1 MTIDQAS
8 VVALIGLVAGTLG
21 GIAGVGG
28 SVLIL
33 PALHI
38 VFSPFLFGASSDPQV
53 HHAYMAAG
61 MTVNVAVSI
70 PAAWRHHRAGA
81 VNTGI
86 LSRLILS
93 HLLAIITGVQISNM
107 LTGGALQVC
116 LAVALMLY
124 CFWNLRMLARPR
136 RRTFDGKGRVERS
149 GTPRLV
155 FCGFSTGLLGGLL
168 GLGGGFLLVP
178 LLQLICN
185 LRLKNAIATSSAVLC
200 ITAGVGSVL
209 KLATLY
215 QHGQS
220 VMYALSLAA
229 CMAPTGVLGGWL
241 GAKWVHK
248 MPVSAVRLVMT
259 GLIMLAAT
267 KIL

>member
-8 VVALIGLVAGTLG
+8 TVALIGLIAGTLG

-38 VFSPFLFGASSDPQV
+38 VFSPLLFGESPDPQI
-53 HHAYMAAG
+53 HHAFMAAG

-70 PAAWRHHRAGA
+70 PAAWRHHRQGA
-81 VNTGI
+81 VRTSI
-86 LSRLILS
+86 LPRLILS
-93 HLLAIITGVQISNM
+93 HLLAIVIGVQLSN
-107 LTGGALQVC
+107 LLSGGALQIL

-136 RRTFDGKGRVERS
+136 RRNFDGTGRVERAS
-149 GTPRLV
+149 TPRLAA
-155 FCGFSTGLLGGLL
+155 CGFSTGLLGGVL

-178 LLQLICN
+178 FLQLLCN
-185 LRLKNAIATSSAVLC
+185 LRLKHAIATSSAVLC
-200 ITAGVGSVL
+200 LTAGVGATL

-220 VMYALSLAA
+220 VTHALSLAA
-229 CMAPTGVLGGWL
+229 CMAPTGILGGWL

-248 MPVSAVRLVMT
+248 MPVAAVRLVMT
-259 GLIMLAAT
+259 GLILLAAT